1 MKTDKIVLES
11 SFTAVESQIL
21 DSSFKY
27 QLLSL
32 NEVVMML
39 PEKVSILEDLCT
51 STQQKIKQSIL

>member
-1 MKTDKIVLES
+1 MKKDKIVLEN
-11 SFTAVESQIL
+11 SFTAVERQIL
-21 DSSFKY
+21 DSSSKY

>member
-1 MKTDKIVLES
+1 MKKDKIVLEN